1 VEMRAQVEI
10 EEGPTV
16 RCRIPPEL
24 AIHPGDQC
32 VVKVDGVLEFGKI
45 AGLDKAVG
53 ELAPSEKQP
62 TVLRRATLQD
72 QAKASESALM
82 SRMAKATCA
91 EVAKKHDMT
100 IRLVRVRYSFE
111 RQVLM
116 ILFAAEERIDCREY
130 AKDLSAETRARIDI
144 RQIGVR
150 DEAAIKG
157 GMGPCGRTMCCCSWL
172 RDFASINVRMA
183 KAQRLSLNPST
194 ISGMCGRL
202 KCCLRYEYD
211 CYRQMGKTVPR
222 EGSMVECPHGSGR
235 VVDRDILRQRV
246 RVRMEEGPVEV
257 FDVDD
262 VSMKGAQRHA
272 AAAEHSDTERSEI
285 DDEDTPS

>member
-1 VEMRAQVEI
+1 VEI
-10 EEGPTV
+10 DEGSTI
-16 RCRIPPEL
+16 RCGLAADL

-45 AGLDKAVG
+45 AGLEDDPGDRA
-53 ELAPSEKQP
+53 ASEKQP
-62 TVLRRATLQD
+62 MVLRRATLQD
-72 QAKASESALM
+72 QAKASESAIL
-82 SRMAKATCA
+82 SGMARDTCA
-91 EVAKKHDMT
+91 EIAKKHDMT

-116 ILFAAEERIDCREY
+116 VLFAAEERIDCREY
-130 AKDLSAETRARIDI
+130 AKDVSAEIRARVDI

-157 GMGPCGRTMCCCSWL
+157 GMGPCGRVMCCCSWL
-172 RDFASINVRMA
+172 HDFASINVRMA

-202 KCCLRYEYD
+202 KCCLRYEFD
-211 CYRQMGKTVPR
+211 CYRQMGSKVPR
-222 EGSMVECPHGSGR
+222 EGTLVECGHGCGR

-246 RVRMEEGPVEV
+246 RVRMEEGPVKV
-257 FDVDD
+257 FAVDD
-262 VSMKGAQRHA
+262 VTVRRADRSSRETEERDK
-272 AAAEHSDTERSEI
+272 ERSDM

>member
-1 VEMRAQVEI
+1 MERRAQVEI
-10 EEGPTV
+10 DDGPTV
-16 RCRIPPEL
+16 RCVLAADL

-32 VVKVDGVLEFGKI
+32 VVKVDGVTEFGKI
-45 AGLDKAVG
+45 AGLEDDPGDRA
-53 ELAPSEKQP
+53 ASEKEP

-72 QAKASESALM
+72 QAKASESAIM
-82 SRMAKATCA
+82 SRMARDTCL
-91 EVAKKHDMT
+91 EVAEKHDMK

-116 ILFAAEERIDCREY
+116 VLFAAEERIDCREY
-130 AKDLSAETRARIDI
+130 AKDLSAEIRARVDI

-157 GMGPCGRTMCCCSWL
+157 GMGPCGRVMCCCSWL
-172 RDFASINVRMA
+172 HDFASINVRMA

-202 KCCLRYEYD
+202 KCCLRYEFD
-211 CYRQMGKTVPR
+211 CYRQMGSKVPR
-222 EGSMVECPHGSGR
+222 EGTLVECGHGCGR

-246 RVRMEEGPVEV
+246 RVRMEEGPVKV
-257 FDVDD
+257 FAVDD
-262 VSMKGAQRHA
+262 VTVRRADRSSRETEERDK
-272 AAAEHSDTERSEI
+272 ERSDM